1 MYFSGLLAVKKFDDS
16 VFRVSLISETGFKL
30 FDMEIKNGTA
40 EMMNVFSELDNE
52 DVLKTFKEDF
62 IMMFTGVFPV
72 NKCARYS
79 HENSNDIEYICQEEN
94 KFATHFLIDSKTEL
108 LKKQWKT
115 VKVKH
120 HYFEINYGYD
130 SNNSLT
136 PVFITIVHSNVRL
149 RMEFSLLEQSD
160 VQK

>member
-52 DVLKTFKEDF
+52 NVLKTFKEDF
-62 IMMFTGVFPV
+62 IMMFPGVFPV

-79 HENSNDIEYICQEEN
+79 HKNDNDIEYICQEEN
-94 KFATHFLIDSKTEL
+94 KFATHFLIDSKTGL